1 MPTLEKASIQ
11 GSVGLTNTFVEK
23 EVAQEEAPCLVKI
36 DGVRKKYCRNLR
48 RSLWYA
54 MQDVFGALTLRQPDS
69 NTLREFEFWAIDDI
83 SFEVRR
89 GDSLGLLG
97 RNGAGKSTLLKL
109 ITGQRS
115 LSAGTI
121 TTRGRIVALT
131 ELGLGFN
138 YALTGRENAYV
149 NAAVHGFTRE
159 DFSKIIEEI
168 IDFSG
173 IREFI
178 DSAVQTYST
187 GMKARL
193 GFSIATHLNPDILV
207 VDEVLAVGDLEFRR
221 KCVRHILT
229 YLKGGGSVILVAH
242 DPYLIQSM
250 CNRCIVL
257 ERGKVIFD
265 GSGIDGVNFH
275 FEVGRSSEYTN
286 LSAKAVAAENR
297 IPDSLAAAEAG
308 MAEEL
313 AALPKA
319 PPRALPP
326 LSPEQPLI
334 VDDIE
339 VIAAD
344 GGPLV
349 TGKPAK
355 VFFRYRSLRPAE
367 ITWGFTICTSD
378 MQTSVASCVK
388 GLDGDFSTVL
398 AGEGVLVATLP
409 DFPLQP
415 GVYAV
420 RGGIGDA
427 LSLTALSIKGYRDSP
442 HFFTVV
448 PADVSRTANYKILHH
463 DLVDIRVEWKN

>member
-1 MPTLEKASIQ
+1 MTVSSTSAPADES
-11 GSVGLTNTFVEK
+11 
-23 EVAQEEAPCLVKI
+23 PCLVKVVN
-36 DGVRKKYCRNLR
+36 VRKKYCRDLR

-54 MQDVFGALTLRQPDS
+54 VRDVFDALTLRPPNSDK
-69 NTLREFEFWAIDDI
+69 LREFEFWAIDDI

-138 YALTGRENAYV
+138 QALTGRENAYV

-159 DFSKIIEEI
+159 DFAKIIEEI

-257 ERGKVIFD
+257 ERGKVTFD

-275 FEVGRSSEYTN
+275 FEVGRSSEYTT
-286 LSAKAVAAENR
+286 LSANTGTSAVGLTN
-297 IPDSLAAAEAG
+297 SVAAAEAAQ
-308 MAEEL
+308 AEEL

-319 PPRALPP
+319 PQRALPP
-326 LSPEQPLI
+326 LTPEQPII

-339 VIAAD
+339 VISLD
-344 GGPLV
+344 GGPVV
-349 TGKPAK
+349 TGKPVK
-355 VFFRYRSLRPAE
+355 VFFRYRSLRPAD

-378 MQTSVASCVK
+378 LQTSIASCVK
-388 GLDGDFSTVL
+388 GLDGDHSTVL
-398 AGEGVLVATLP
+398 AGEGVLVAILP
-409 DFPLQP
+409 DFTLQP
-415 GVYAV
+415 GVYAI

-448 PADVSRTANYKILHH
+448 PGDVSRTANYKLLHN